1 MSWMYG
7 LSLLA
12 SSGINAWSA
21 SENRKSSESISRLN
35 RDSSE
40 EIARLSRKHSAELQ
54 YNQLKFS
61 VLQQRENQE
70 FQRELAELNHER
82 AKEIEAFRAQ
92 VNFAINQKN
101 LDFQKWRF
109 EQEKKIQ
116 YDILQL
122 QQDFQRDLTQIQ
134 HQNALIQMRERLRED
149 KSPIHNPAFD
159 ILENSF
165 AHRVMPLQ
173 VLISPPQLNYDPK
186 TGKPYI
192 SGVEDTLAEE
202 IHQFLR
208 QGYAGNQKWPVQ
220 FLNGNWI
227 SNSQGGNAALL
238 SLHSQ
243 LKNIPVVILDTKI
256 PFDELNF
263 SVGYWFSGDVSFT
276 RSSILSSQSVSHLLH
291 ESAKKRALKWEEKR
305 EKIKASG
312 KDEAY
317 IKALGK
323 VDEENLQIYYQE
335 LAEIAELKQIGVTD
349 LPIRKEYKITEEDY
363 KTFYRYLAVWHC
375 LAIGLYAD
383 ILFLGN
389 SWENTPL
396 LPSLIPYLLEK
407 YRDNPLLTSEFWQE
421 AISSIVKV
429 YGEFYN
435 SLRSDF
441 AYCGHEIRMEL
452 ALSLANLPSEYRCL
466 ALEQGNKAFS
476 DWLRANDAPSDKVF
490 DLDNDADCQLLKRI
504 IYQEDKP
511 FLESLKLLLDKVKD
525 VDRIDGSQSA
535 GVKSLIAGWEFLD
548 RLGIISNVSM
558 MEFEKSPKIIDTNSK
573 KCDNISE
580 TDIKN
585 QNSSKGEPTMNNN
598 NENQQATEILKSL
611 QRLFS
616 DRPEVLRL
624 LDPTNLDPDRVAGEV
639 ILENYRN
646 QEGFASPVNFYVTG
660 KTRAGKTSLGN
671 TIFDGKQTAMKST
684 GHRDCTFD
692 LGSFQSANNLRY
704 FDLPGA
710 GSKEEFENINR
721 AILCL
726 AQIQPKRG
734 RNPIVTEFVLSDYT
748 DFTKT
753 QTPKQK
759 TISVDEWQ
767 SNKNQLIY
775 GSDVILYVIAPH
787 EGLGR
792 DDENYMYDLLSAQKE
807 KRGSSNV
814 VFALN
819 LHLTKNGEPKYTK
832 PNVDDAYKTITDIY
846 NEVFPNH
853 PTKPVIIEINSLTG
867 LGADKIA
874 EEICKLLPADKLGKM
889 EEVLGDK
896 LKEKA
901 RKIRSKKFREALIY
915 IASRL
920 ATFKVDQ
927 SFDNSSDIV
936 LGSYAAVYSYSSRV
950 FKKEVSNGENAY
962 GVVSDFA
969 GQTKESRT
977 ENITIKEPILESIE
991 RFRTI
996 SEPVFGNVEEVNQ
1009 IIVENEEIVETK
1021 RGGFLGLDQKIR
1033 GSRVDKVKQP
1043 KVIEVKTTRYQQIGT
1058 KHTEVSDGYQ
1068 TAVTG
1073 YNDKIV
1079 GLKHLKGGYDII
1091 KGILAIGLGIE
1102 SLPDENTGNF
1112 NHIYEAGEK
1121 EVNLKIG
1128 NLKSRVEQVMNN
1140 SDSKKAE
1147 NEIISILR
1155 KALL

>member
-1 MSWMYG
+1 
-7 LSLLA
+7 
-12 SSGINAWSA
+12 
-21 SENRKSSESISRLN
+21 
-35 RDSSE
+35 
-40 EIARLSRKHSAELQ
+40 
-54 YNQLKFS
+54 
-61 VLQQRENQE
+61 
-70 FQRELAELNHER
+70 
-82 AKEIEAFRAQ
+82 
-92 VNFAINQKN
+92 
-101 LDFQKWRF
+101 
-109 EQEKKIQ
+109 
-116 YDILQL
+116 
-122 QQDFQRDLTQIQ
+122 
-134 HQNALIQMRERLRED
+134 
-149 KSPIHNPAFD
+149 
-159 ILENSF
+159 
-165 AHRVMPLQ
+165 
-173 VLISPPQLNYDPK
+173 
-186 TGKPYI
+186 
-192 SGVEDTLAEE
+192 
-202 IHQFLR
+202 
-208 QGYAGNQKWPVQ
+208 
-220 FLNGNWI
+220 
-227 SNSQGGNAALL
+227 
-238 SLHSQ
+238 
-243 LKNIPVVILDTKI
+243 
-256 PFDELNF
+256 
-263 SVGYWFSGDVSFT
+263 
-276 RSSILSSQSVSHLLH
+276 
-291 ESAKKRALKWEEKR
+291 
-305 EKIKASG
+305 
-312 KDEAY
+312 
-317 IKALGK
+317 
-323 VDEENLQIYYQE
+323 
-335 LAEIAELKQIGVTD
+335 
-349 LPIRKEYKITEEDY
+349 
-363 KTFYRYLAVWHC
+363 
-375 LAIGLYAD
+375 
-383 ILFLGN
+383 
-389 SWENTPL
+389 
-396 LPSLIPYLLEK
+396 
-407 YRDNPLLTSEFWQE
+407 
-421 AISSIVKV
+421 
-429 YGEFYN
+429 
-435 SLRSDF
+435 
-441 AYCGHEIRMEL
+441 MEL
-452 ALSLANLPSEYRCL
+452 ALSLANLPSEYQCL
-466 ALEQGNKAFS
+466 ALEQGNQAFS

-511 FLESLKLLLDKVKD
+511 FLESLKSLLEKVKD

-558 MEFEKSPKIIDTNSK
+558 MEFEKSPKITDPNPK

-585 QNSSKGEPTMNNN
+585 QNTYTGEPTMNSN
-598 NENQQATEILKSL
+598 NETQQAIEILKSL

-660 KTRAGKTSLGN
+660 KTRAGKTSLAN
-671 TIFDGKQTAMKST
+671 NLFQIEMKST

-726 AQIQPKRG
+726 SQIQPKRG
-734 RNPIVTEFVLSDYT
+734 RNPIVTEFILSDYT
-748 DFTKT
+748 EKT
-753 QTPKQK
+753 QMPRQK

-775 GSDVILYVIAPH
+775 GADVILYVIAPH

-819 LHLTKNGEPKYTK
+819 LHLTENGEPKYTK
-832 PNVDDAYKTITDIY
+832 PNVEDAYKTITDIY

-950 FKKEVSNGENAY
+950 FKKEVPNGENAY

-969 GQTKESRT
+969 SQTKESRT
-977 ENITIKEPILESIE
+977 EKETVPIPIIETIEK
-991 RFRTI
+991 FKTI
-996 SEPVFGNVEEVNQ
+996 SEPVFGNIEEVSQ
-1009 IIVENEEIVETK
+1009 TIVENEEIVETE
-1021 RGGFLGLDQKIR
+1021 RDGLWGLDQKIR

>member
-243 LKNIPVVILDTKI
+243 LKNIPVLILDTKI

-558 MEFEKSPKIIDTNSK
+558 MEFEKSPKITDPNSK

-585 QNSSKGEPTMNNN
+585 QNSSKGEPTMNSNK
-598 NENQQATEILKSL
+598 ENQQATEILKSL

-624 LDPTNLDPDRVAGEV
+624 LDPSNLDTDRIAGEV
-639 ILENYRN
+639 ILDNYRN
-646 QEGFASPVNFYVTG
+646 QEGFASTVNLYVTG
-660 KTRAGKTSLGN
+660 RTGAGKTSLGN
-671 TIFDGKQTAMKST
+671 TIFDSKQKAMKST
-684 GHRDCTFD
+684 GYMNCTD
-692 LGSFQSANNLRY
+692 DVGCFQSANNLKY
-704 FDLPGA
+704 FDLPGVA
-710 GSKEEFENINR
+710 SKQDFENINR
-721 AILCL
+721 AALGID
-726 AQIQPKRG
+726 QIFSKR
-734 RNPIVTEFVLSDYT
+734 RPTAPITQFTLSDYT
-748 DFTKT
+748 DYQSTNKA
-753 QTPKQK
+753 KQE
-759 TISVDEWQ
+759 TILVEEWQ
-767 SNKNQLIY
+767 STQNQLIN
-775 GSDVILYVIAPH
+775 GADVILYVIAPH
-787 EGLGR
+787 AGFVN
-792 DDENYMYDLLSAQKE
+792 DDEDYLYDLLSTQKK

-814 VFALN
+814 IIALN
-819 LHLTKNGEPKYTK
+819 LHLNKNGSPKYTK
-832 PNVDDAYKTITDIY
+832 ENIEDVHKMITNIY
-846 NEVFPNH
+846 NEVYRDH
-853 PTKPVIIEINSLTG
+853 ITKPVIIEINSLTG

-901 RKIRSKKFREALIY
+901 RMVRSKKFREALIY

-950 FKKEVSNGENAY
+950 FKKEVPNGENAY

-977 ENITIKEPILESIE
+977 EKEITEIPIYETIE
-991 RFRTI
+991 NFRTVLKPI
-996 SEPVFGNVEEVNQ
+996 YDNVKKEQVIKVENPEKIPINRGLIGNFLWG
-1009 IIVENEEIVETK
+1009 NEEIVYTE
-1021 RGGFLGLDQKIR
+1021 
-1033 GSRVDKVKQP
+1033 
-1043 KVIEVKTTRYQQIGT
+1043 EVQVHQTTSFEQIDMEEV
-1058 KHTEVSDGYQ
+1058 EVSDGVIQ
-1068 TAVTG
+1068 KRTG
-1073 YNDKIV
+1073 YEKKLI
-1079 GLKHLKGGYDII
+1079 GLRYLKGGYDII
-1091 KGILAIGLGIE
+1091 KGILAIGLGVE
-1102 SLPDENTGNF
+1102 SLPDENIDNF
-1112 NHIYEAGEK
+1112 NRIYGAGEK

-1128 NLKSRVEQVMNN
+1128 NLKSRIEQIISN

-1147 NEIISILR
+1147 NEIISILMQ
-1155 KALL
+1155 ALL

>member
-1 MSWMYG
+1 
-7 LSLLA
+7 
-12 SSGINAWSA
+12 
-21 SENRKSSESISRLN
+21 
-35 RDSSE
+35 
-40 EIARLSRKHSAELQ
+40 
-54 YNQLKFS
+54 
-61 VLQQRENQE
+61 
-70 FQRELAELNHER
+70 
-82 AKEIEAFRAQ
+82 
-92 VNFAINQKN
+92 
-101 LDFQKWRF
+101 
-109 EQEKKIQ
+109 
-116 YDILQL
+116 
-122 QQDFQRDLTQIQ
+122 
-134 HQNALIQMRERLRED
+134 
-149 KSPIHNPAFD
+149 
-159 ILENSF
+159 
-165 AHRVMPLQ
+165 
-173 VLISPPQLNYDPK
+173 
-186 TGKPYI
+186 
-192 SGVEDTLAEE
+192 
-202 IHQFLR
+202 
-208 QGYAGNQKWPVQ
+208 
-220 FLNGNWI
+220 
-227 SNSQGGNAALL
+227 
-238 SLHSQ
+238 
-243 LKNIPVVILDTKI
+243 
-256 PFDELNF
+256 
-263 SVGYWFSGDVSFT
+263 
-276 RSSILSSQSVSHLLH
+276 
-291 ESAKKRALKWEEKR
+291 
-305 EKIKASG
+305 
-312 KDEAY
+312 
-317 IKALGK
+317 
-323 VDEENLQIYYQE
+323 
-335 LAEIAELKQIGVTD
+335 
-349 LPIRKEYKITEEDY
+349 
-363 KTFYRYLAVWHC
+363 
-375 LAIGLYAD
+375 
-383 ILFLGN
+383 
-389 SWENTPL
+389 

-429 YGEFYN
+429 YGKFYD
-435 SLRSDF
+435 SLKSNF
-441 AYCGHEIRMEL
+441 AYCAPEIRMKL
-452 ALSLANLPSEYRCL
+452 ALSLANLPSEYKYL

-476 DWLRANDAPSDKVF
+476 DWLRSNNVPSDKVF
-490 DLDNDADCQLLKRI
+490 DLDNDVDCQLLKRI
-504 IYQEDKP
+504 IYQEDKL
-511 FLESLKLLLDKVKD
+511 FLESLKLLSEKVKSTD
-525 VDRIDGSQSA
+525 KIDANQSA
-535 GVKSLIAGWEFLD
+535 SINRLLVPWDFLTNLSSSLPTVE
-548 RLGIISNVSM
+548 S
-558 MEFEKSPKIIDTNSK
+558 EKQFQHKETNSRRN
-573 KCDNISE
+573 DTMDE
-580 TDIKN
+580 EKN
-585 QNSSKGEPTMNNN
+585 GSQNSSKGEPTMNNN
-598 NENQQATEILKSL
+598 NENQQAIEILKSL

-660 KTRAGKTSLGN
+660 KTRAGKTSLAN
-671 TIFDGKQTAMKST
+671 NLFQIEMKST

-726 AQIQPKRG
+726 SQIQPKRG
-734 RNPIVTEFVLSDYT
+734 RNPIVTEFILSDYT
-748 DFTKT
+748 EKT
-753 QTPKQK
+753 QMPRQK

-775 GSDVILYVIAPH
+775 GADVILYVIAPH

-819 LHLTKNGEPKYTK
+819 LHLTENGEPKYTK
-832 PNVDDAYKTITDIY
+832 PNVEDAYKTITDIY

-901 RKIRSKKFREALIY
+901 RMVRSKKFREALIY

-950 FKKEVSNGENAY
+950 FKKEVPNGENAY

-969 GQTKESRT
+969 SQTKESRT
-977 ENITIKEPILESIE
+977 EKETVPIPIIETIEK
-991 RFRTI
+991 FKTI
-996 SEPVFGNVEEVNQ
+996 SEPVFGNIEEVSQ
-1009 IIVENEEIVETK
+1009 TIVENEEIVETE
-1021 RGGFLGLDQKIR
+1021 RDGLWGLDQKIR

-1043 KVIEVKTTRYQQIGT
+1043 KVIEGKITRYQQIGT
-1058 KHTEVSDGYQ
+1058 KHIEVSDGYQ

-1102 SLPDENTGNF
+1102 SLPDENTGSF
-1112 NHIYEAGEK
+1112 NHIYEAGAK

-1128 NLKSRVEQVMNN
+1128 NLKSKIEQVINN

-1147 NEIISILR
+1147 NEIISTLIQ
-1155 KALL
+1155 ALI

>member
-1 MSWMYG
+1 VS
-7 LSLLA
+7 
-12 SSGINAWSA
+12 
-21 SENRKSSESISRLN
+21 
-35 RDSSE
+35 
-40 EIARLSRKHSAELQ
+40 H
-54 YNQLKFS
+54 
-61 VLQQRENQE
+61 
-70 FQRELAELNHER
+70 
-82 AKEIEAFRAQ
+82 
-92 VNFAINQKN
+92 AINQKN

-122 QQDFQRDLTQIQ
+122 QQDFQRELSRLQ
-134 HQNALIQMRERLRED
+134 HQNAVELMRERVRSD
-149 KSPIHNPAFD
+149 KSPIHNQAFD
-159 ILENSF
+159 LLENSF
-165 AHRVMPLQ
+165 AHPLMPLQ

-186 TGKPYI
+186 TGKPYL
-192 SGVEDTLAEE
+192 SGFEDTLAEE
-202 IHQFLR
+202 IHQFLS
-208 QGYAGNQKWPVQ
+208 QGHALNQEWPVQ

-243 LKNIPVVILDTKI
+243 LKSIHVLVLDTKI
-256 PFDELNF
+256 PLDKLNF
-263 SVGYWFSGDVSFT
+263 SVGYWFSGDTTFT
-276 RSSILSSQSVSHLLH
+276 RRPILSGQSFPDLLY
-291 ESAKKRALKWEEKR
+291 ESAKKRALEWEKKR

-323 VDEENLQIYYQE
+323 VDEENLQIYFQE
-335 LAEIAELKQIGVTD
+335 LAGIAELKQTGVTD
-349 LPIRKEYKITEEDY
+349 LLIRKEYKITEEDY
-363 KTFYRYLAVWHC
+363 KTFYQYLAVWHC

-389 SWENTPL
+389 SWENIPL

-441 AYCGHEIRMEL
+441 AHWATEIRMEL
-452 ALSLANLPSEYRCL
+452 ALSLANLPSEYQCL
-466 ALEQGNKAFS
+466 ALEQGNQAFS

-511 FLESLKLLLDKVKD
+511 FLESLKSLLEKVKD

-558 MEFEKSPKIIDTNSK
+558 MEFEKSPKITDPNPK

-585 QNSSKGEPTMNNN
+585 QNTYTGEPTMNSN
-598 NENQQATEILKSL
+598 NETQQAIEILKSL

-660 KTRAGKTSLGN
+660 KTRAGKTSLAN
-671 TIFDGKQTAMKST
+671 NLFQIEMKST

-726 AQIQPKRG
+726 FQIQPKRG
-734 RNPIVTEFVLSDYT
+734 RNPIVTEFILSDYT
-748 DFTKT
+748 EKT
-753 QTPKQK
+753 QMPRQK

-775 GSDVILYVIAPH
+775 GADVILYVIAPH

-819 LHLTKNGEPKYTK
+819 LHLTENGEPKYTK
-832 PNVDDAYKTITDIY
+832 PNVEDAYKTITDIY

-901 RKIRSKKFREALIY
+901 RMVRSKKFREALIY

-950 FKKEVSNGENAY
+950 FKKEVPNGENAY

-969 GQTKESRT
+969 SQTKESRT
-977 ENITIKEPILESIE
+977 EKETVPIPIIETIEK
-991 RFRTI
+991 FKTI
-996 SEPVFGNVEEVNQ
+996 SEPVFGNIEEVSQ
-1009 IIVENEEIVETK
+1009 TIVENEEIVETE
-1021 RGGFLGLDQKIR
+1021 RDGLWGLDQKIR

-1043 KVIEVKTTRYQQIGT
+1043 KVIEGKITRYQQIGT
-1058 KHTEVSDGYQ
+1058 KHIEVSDGYQ

-1102 SLPDENTGNF
+1102 SLPDENTGSF
-1112 NHIYEAGEK
+1112 NHIYEAGAK

-1128 NLKSRVEQVMNN
+1128 NLKSKIEQVINN

-1147 NEIISILR
+1147 NEIISTLMQ
-1155 KALL
+1155 ALI